1 MLLNEIL
8 FLYQNLIFK
17 VDSFCQ
23 KLETLYHDH
32 LVCKPGCSQC
42 CEVERTI
49 LPVEAYIV
57 EQQLLTLSLPK
68 IKQIKKLHKDDDETC
83 PLLLKDRCVIYPA
96 RPIICRTYGL
106 PILYHEA
113 ERAFIDYC
121 RLNFIQL
128 PRDYEFEENYILDM
142 NSFQIELIQIDKQF
156 AEHISGQR
164 WRPNN
169 RRSLR
174 NILFHL
180 DLKQK

>member
-8 FLYQNLIFK
+8 FLYRNLIFK
-17 VDSFCQ
+17 VDSHCQ
-23 KLETLYHDH
+23 KLEKLYHEY

-42 CEVERTI
+42 CEVDRTVF
-49 LPVEAYIV
+49 PVEAYIV
-57 EQQLLTLSLPK
+57 EQQLLTLPLQQIWK
-68 IKQIKKLHKDDDETC
+68 IKKLRKDDDETC
-83 PLLLKDRCVIYPA
+83 ILLLKNRCLIYPV

-113 ERAFIDYC
+113 ERAFVDYC
-121 RLNFIQL
+121 RLNFTQL
-128 PRDYEFEENYILDM
+128 PISYEFEEKNILDL
-142 NSFQIELIQIDKQF
+142 NAFHAELIHIDKKF
-156 AEHISGQR
+156 AEHVSGQP

-169 RRSLR
+169 RRSLK